1 MVRTVH
7 VAYQDN
13 DRYHDDVAR
22 EDDDHWRRR
31 SITARILY
39 WSPAPVASAP
49 AYLAPP
55 AAAAARAAPALHPA
69 PSPDPSVWPGNS
81 SSPASFSVV
90 PQTYVPC

>member
-1 MVRTVH
+1 MVRRVH

-13 DRYHDDVAR
+13 DRCHDDVVVR
-22 EDDDHWRRR
+22 DDDDHWRR
-31 SITARILY
+31 SATEQILY

-55 AAAAARAAPALHPA
+55 AAAAAPPVLHPV
-69 PSPDPSVWPGNS
+69 PSLDPSAWPGNS